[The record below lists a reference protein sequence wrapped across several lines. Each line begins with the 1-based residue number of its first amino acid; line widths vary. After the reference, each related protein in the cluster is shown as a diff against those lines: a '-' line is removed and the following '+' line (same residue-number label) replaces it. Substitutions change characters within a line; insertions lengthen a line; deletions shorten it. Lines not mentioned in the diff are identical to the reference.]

1 MSSIR
6 YLQMLFVERQ
16 AGEAKQLPLSIQD
29 SSIHFNRPSKEIRK
43 NPTIRVI
50 NTAYVNKFI
59 YSTIRQITH
68 CATDSRS
75 IVLSS

>member
-1 MSSIR
+1 
-6 YLQMLFVERQ
+6 MLFVERQ

-29 SSIHFNRPSKEIRK
+29 SSIHFNRPSKEKSEIRK